1 MEMDF
6 PRIKRL
12 PPYVFNIVT
21 DLKIKA
27 RRAGEDIIDF
37 GMGNPDMPTPPH
49 IVEKLVE
56 AVHNPKNHRYSASK
70 GIPKLRGAIADW
82 YKRNYDVDI
91 DPETEAIA
99 TIGSK
104 EGLSHLALATLDRG
118 DVVLVP
124 NPTYSIHTYS
134 VVIAGADVRS
144 IPLTQNTDEFFD
156 ALLKATKDSWPLPKM
171 LILCFPHNPTT
182 AVVDLDF
189 FVRVHFAKEQSDSV
203 MTLHMQ
209 T

>member
-56 AVHNPKNHRYSASK
+56 TVRNPRTHRYSMSR
-70 GIPKLRGAIADW
+70 GVPGLRKAIAA
-82 YKRNYDVDI
+82 YYGRRFGVDVD
-91 DPETEAIA
+91 PEGE
-99 TIGSK
+99 TIVTLGSK
-104 EGLSHLALATLDRG
+104 EGLANLALAISAPG
-118 DVVLVP
+118 DSILVP
-124 NPTYSIHTYS
+124 NPRYPIH
-134 VVIAGADVRS
+134 
-144 IPLTQNTDEFFD
+144 
-156 ALLKATKDSWPLPKM
+156 
-171 LILCFPHNPTT
+171 
-182 AVVDLDF
+182 
-189 FVRVHFAKEQSDSV
+189 
-203 MTLHMQ
+203 
-209 T
+209 